1 MPKINPKKKFFDIN
15 FAPTTKIFRNFIIKK
30 GFYTQKSIKID
41 KKWQK
46 SIKRWTKS
54 LILLIFI
61 VKWNCRFFKLNLG
74 RIWNASKKTKKRKEE
89 TSILRNCEKAA
100 FKRLFYLGIDVV
112 AVAPTS
118 FMRIPIV
125 PLLIFL
131 RYLIIPA
138 MHFRITRRIRRRPSL
153 CHA

>member
-89 TSILRNCEKAA
+89 TRSERSSLQESGERKKPLEEAIK
-100 FKRLFYLGIDVV
+100 K
-112 AVAPTS
+112 S
-118 FMRIPIV
+118 FE
-125 PLLIFL
+125 
-131 RYLIIPA
+131 
-138 MHFRITRRIRRRPSL
+138 S
-153 CHA
+153 